1 VAHIAPFAVFVGIM
15 GLEHGFSIPLVIGYP
30 LRVAA
35 TLIVLLLFSRR
46 YIPLRPSRPVAA
58 VAMGL
63 AVFAIWIGPDLLFGP
78 GYRHFW
84 LFENPVTGTIGVA
97 APPPASYWFL
107 ILRAAGSTLLVPPV
121 EELFWRSWLMRWLIN
136 RDFLSVPLGKY
147 APSAF
152 WITAILFASEH
163 GSYWE
168 VGLAAG
174 VLYNLLLPRAN
185 GNTGCKPPTA
195 THRDAQTSHLP
206 LRKLLKAMARGG
218 SNS

>member
-1 VAHIAPFAVFVGIM
+1 VAI
-15 GLEHGFSIPLVIGYP
+15 
-30 LRVAA
+30 
-35 TLIVLLLFSRR
+35 
-46 YIPLRPSRPVAA
+46 
-58 VAMGL
+58 GL

-84 LFENPVTGTIGVA
+84 LFENPVMGRAGVA

-147 APSAF
+147 APPSAF

-174 VLYNLLLPRAN
+174 VLYNLLLNRTRNLTDCILAHVVTN
-185 GNTGCKPPTA
+185 GVLALYLVAAG
-195 THRDAQTSHLP
+195 QWQYWL
-206 LRKLLKAMARGG
+206 
-218 SNS
+218 